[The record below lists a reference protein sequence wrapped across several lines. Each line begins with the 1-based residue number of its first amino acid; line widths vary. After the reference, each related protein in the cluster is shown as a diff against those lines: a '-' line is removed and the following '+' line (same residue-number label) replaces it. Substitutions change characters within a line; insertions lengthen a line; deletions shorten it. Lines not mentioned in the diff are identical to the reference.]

1 MFREKH
7 NHGDSLFPFEF
18 FDQSTCKDI
27 YVVHMHWHEEV
38 EWIYVTKGKI
48 DINVDG
54 EHFYVQENEF
64 FVIESKL
71 LHSIYTLEDCHYYT
85 CVFKKEILDFSF
97 KDYITSKYIH
107 PYIVDELVVNEII
120 KCDHTSINDFY
131 LQILR
136 CCNEKNLGY
145 QLSIKVSLL
154 NIFNF
159 LIENQYLIPNT
170 RTKHNL
176 ESIEVVLDYIS
187 NHYSE
192 KLESHFLA
200 DLVGYNN
207 QYFSRYFKEN
217 TGYPPIEYINYY
229 RISKASEMLVNQ
241 DLSILD
247 ISINCGFDSCSY
259 FIKKFKELKKVPPKQ
274 YRKRLLELYMN
285 KEYVS
290 RYDIHED
297 DII

>member
-1 MFREKH
+1 MNKKQFAL
-7 NHGDSLFPFEF
+7 NHYKLFNLICRNKF
-18 FDQSTCKDI
+18 
-27 YVVHMHWHEEV
+27 
-38 EWIYVTKGKI
+38 KGKI

-145 QLSIKVSLL
+145 QLFIKVSLL

-159 LIENQYLIPNT
+159 ASFPISKSFSVTDIPPVYT
-170 RTKHNL
+170 LL
-176 ESIEVVLDYIS
+176 EAVFSSIPIFPILNIS
-187 NHYSE
+187 NS
-192 KLESHFLA
+192 K
-200 DLVGYNN
+200 
-207 QYFSRYFKEN
+207 
-217 TGYPPIEYINYY
+217 
-229 RISKASEMLVNQ
+229 RI
-241 DLSILD
+241 
-247 ISINCGFDSCSY
+247 
-259 FIKKFKELKKVPPKQ
+259 
-274 YRKRLLELYMN
+274 
-285 KEYVS
+285 
-290 RYDIHED
+290 
-297 DII
+297 IIITTNI